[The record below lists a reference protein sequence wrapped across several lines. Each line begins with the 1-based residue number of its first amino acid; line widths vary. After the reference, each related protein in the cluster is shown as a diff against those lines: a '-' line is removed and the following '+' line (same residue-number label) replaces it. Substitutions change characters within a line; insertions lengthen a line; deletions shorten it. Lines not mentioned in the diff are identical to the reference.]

1 MDRGTGHRTR
11 PKGKNHMGTVY
22 HRCRLRLKK
31 GEERSLLKGN
41 PCVRKHQIAGV
52 DGSYDAGCEA
62 GVYDYRGHCL
72 GAGFA
77 NMNTDV
83 ALRLIRFGAGPVD
96 VPLLRNRLAE
106 ALAFRRRLFQPN
118 EKSYRVVHAEG
129 DWLPGVVADRYGPY
143 LTLQFTTLG
152 MDMRRDL
159 LVGMFQ
165 DKLEPE
171 AIVLRNDNQ
180 DRETEN
186 LPRQVKVIHGE
197 LPRQVEITVDGL
209 TLQSDLLSGSR
220 TGFYLDQRDNR
231 RRAAAMSRDGL
242 ILDACCHTGCFS
254 VMAGLQGARQVVGL
268 DSSSAALNLAEQNV
282 ARHRLTDRCSF
293 VRDDI
298 YVFLRKYAENG
309 EEPFDLIFLDPPALI
324 LSRQTMDRDISTYR
338 RLNRLA
344 LKCLKPGGILVSSSR
359 SALLQTSVFL
369 EELGT
374 AVRASKRRAR
384 LLRYSGSSPDHPG
397 LPAMM
402 ETRRLKCAFLATGG
416 GSARP
421 RKK

>member
-1 MDRGTGHRTR
+1 
-11 PKGKNHMGTVY
+11 MGTVY

-62 GVYDYRGHCL
+62 GVYDYRGQCL

-83 ALRLIRFGAGPVD
+83 TLRVIRFGPGPVD
-96 VPLLRNRLAE
+96 AALLSNRLAE
-106 ALAFRRRLFQPN
+106 AIAFRGRLFQP
-118 EKSYRVVHAEG
+118 EEQSYRLVHAEG
-129 DWLPGVVADRYGPY
+129 DWLPGLVADRYGPW
-143 LTLQFTTLG
+143 LSLQFTTLG
-152 MDMRRDL
+152 MEMRRDL
-159 LVGMFQ
+159 LIKMLQ
-165 DKLEPE
+165 ERINPE
-171 AIVLRNDNQ
+171 AIVLRNDLEE
-180 DRETEN
+180 REVEN
-186 LPRQVKVIHGE
+186 LPRQVKVVHGE

-209 TLQSDLLSGSR
+209 TLQSDLLSGNR

-231 RRAAAMSRDGL
+231 RRAAAMCRNSL
-242 ILDACCHTGCFS
+242 VLDACCHTGSFS
-254 VMAGLQGARQVVGL
+254 VMAALKGAKRVVGL
-268 DSSSAALNLAEQNV
+268 DSSSAALNLAEQN
-282 ARHRLTDRCSF
+282 AERHNLSDRCSF
-293 VRDDI
+293 IRDDI
-298 YVFLRKYAENG
+298 FVFLRKYAESG
-309 EEPFDLIFLDPPALI
+309 EDPFDLIFLDPPALI
-324 LSRQTMDRDISTYR
+324 ESSQTMDRDISTYR

-344 LKCLKPGGILVSSSR
+344 LKCLTPGGVLVSSSR
-359 SALLQTSVFL
+359 SALLQTRTFL

-384 LLRYSGSSPDHPG
+384 LLRYTGSSPDHPG

-421 RKK
+421 KK

>member
-1 MDRGTGHRTR
+1 M
-11 PKGKNHMGTVY
+11 NTVY

-31 GEERSLLKGN
+31 GEERSLLRGN

-52 DGSYDAGCEA
+52 DGAYDAGCEA
-62 GVYDYRGHCL
+62 GAYDYRGHCL

-83 ALRLIRFGAGPVD
+83 VLRVIRFGAGPVD
-96 VPLLRNRLAE
+96 APLMRNRLAE
-106 ALAFRRRLFQPN
+106 ALAYRQRLFSPEEQ
-118 EKSYRVVHAEG
+118 SYRMVHAEG
-129 DWLPGVVADRYGPY
+129 DWLPGLVADRYGPY
-143 LTLQFTTLG
+143 LSLQFTTLG
-152 MDMRRDL
+152 MEMRRDL
-159 LVGMFQ
+159 MVRMLL
-165 DKLEPE
+165 DRLKPE
-171 AIVLRNDNQ
+171 AIVLRNDLEE
-180 DRETEN
+180 REEED

-220 TGFYLDQRDNR
+220 TGFFLDQRDNR
-231 RRAAAMSRDGL
+231 RRAAAMCRDSL
-242 ILDACCHTGCFS
+242 VLDACCNTGSFS
-254 VMAGLQGARQVVGL
+254 VMAALKGAKRVVGL
-268 DSSSAALNLAEQNV
+268 DNSSAALNLAEQN
-282 ARHRLTDRCSF
+282 AERHGLEGRCSF
-293 VRDDI
+293 IRDDI
-298 YVFLRKYAENG
+298 FVFLRKYAENG
-309 EEPFDLIFLDPPALI
+309 EEPFDLIFLDPPPLI
-324 LSRQTMDRDISTYR
+324 QSRQTIDRDISTYR

-359 SALLQTSVFL
+359 SALLQTRTFL

-384 LLRYSGSSPDHPG
+384 LLRFSGSSPDHPG

-421 RKK
+421 RK

>member
-1 MDRGTGHRTR
+1 MS
-11 PKGKNHMGTVY
+11 TVY

-41 PCVRKHQIAGV
+41 PCVRKHQIEGV

-96 VPLLRNRLAE
+96 AALLRNRLAE
-106 ALAFRRRLFQPN
+106 AQAYRHRLFAPD
-118 EKSYRVVHAEG
+118 EKSYRLVHAEG
-129 DWLPGVVADRYGPY
+129 DWLPGLVADRYGPY
-143 LTLQFTTLG
+143 LSLQFTTLG
-152 MDMRRDL
+152 MEMRRDL
-159 LVGMFQ
+159 LVKMLQ
-165 DKLEPE
+165 ERLQPE
-171 AIVLRNDNQ
+171 AIVLRNDLEE
-180 DRETEN
+180 REAES

-220 TGFYLDQRDNR
+220 TGFYLDQRENR
-231 RRAAAMSRDGL
+231 RRAAAMCQDSL
-242 ILDACCHTGCFS
+242 VLDACCHTGCFS
-254 VMAGLQGARQVVGL
+254 VMAAQRGARQVVGL
-268 DSSSAALNLAEQNV
+268 DSSSAALNLAEQN
-282 ARHRLTDRCSF
+282 AERHNLSDKCSF

-298 YVFLRKYAENG
+298 FVFLRKYAENG
-309 EEPFDLIFLDPPALI
+309 DEPFDLIFLDPPPLI
-324 LSRQTMDRDISTYR
+324 VSKQTMDRDISTYR

-344 LKCLKPGGILVSSSR
+344 LKCLKPGGVLVSSSR
-359 SALLQTSVFL
+359 SALLPTRVFL

-384 LLRYSGSSPDHPG
+384 LARYSGSSPDHPG
-397 LPAMM
+397 LPAMI

-421 RKK
+421 GKV

>member
-1 MDRGTGHRTR
+1 MS
-11 PKGKNHMGTVY
+11 TVY

-41 PCVRKHQIAGV
+41 PCVRKHQIDGV
-52 DGSYDAGCEA
+52 DGAYDAGCEA

-96 VPLLRNRLAE
+96 APLLSNRLAE
-106 ALAFRRRLFQPN
+106 ALAFRRQLFAPDEQ
-118 EKSYRVVHAEG
+118 SYRVVHAEG
-129 DWLPGVVADRYGPY
+129 DWLPGLVVDRYGPY
-143 LTLQFTTLG
+143 LSLQFTTLG
-152 MDMRRDL
+152 MEMRRDL
-159 LVGMFQ
+159 LIRMLRERLDPQV
-165 DKLEPE
+165 
-171 AIVLRNDNQ
+171 IVLRNDLEE
-180 DRETEN
+180 REAES
-186 LPRQVKVIHGE
+186 LPRQVKVVHGE

-231 RRAAAMSRDGL
+231 RRAAAMCQDGL
-242 ILDACCHTGCFS
+242 VLDACCHTGSFS
-254 VMAGLQGARQVVGL
+254 IMAAQRGARQVVGV

-282 ARHRLTDRCSF
+282 ERHNLAGKCSF

-298 YVFLRKYAENG
+298 FVFLRKYAENA
-309 EEPFDLIFLDPPALI
+309 EEPFDLIFLDPPPLI
-324 LSRQTMDRDISTYR
+324 ESRQTMDRDISTYR

-344 LKCLKPGGILVSSSR
+344 LKCLKPGGVLVSSSR
-359 SALLQTSVFL
+359 SALMQTRVFL

-416 GSARP
+416 GSAKP
-421 RKK
+421 RKV